1 MEGSSSARPS
11 KTTSVAPC
19 FWTNSEV
26 LQWMK
31 NSLPELFNKYGGFF
45 KNHGISG
52 RTLFM
57 LNDNLLLEMGINDA
71 QDRAQYRIEISKL
84 KIKSDLL
91 TLKNTHHKGNIRFID
106 ENSINDSSQN
116 EHI

>member
-1 MEGSSSARPS
+1 M
-11 KTTSVAPC
+11 APC

-45 KNHGISG
+45 KTHGIRGKNIRLNFEEIFPFIG

-71 QDRAQYRIEISKL
+71 QDRYDRIL
-84 KIKSDLL
+84 
-91 TLKNTHHKGNIRFID
+91 
-106 ENSINDSSQN
+106 N
-116 EHI
+116 EYFFL